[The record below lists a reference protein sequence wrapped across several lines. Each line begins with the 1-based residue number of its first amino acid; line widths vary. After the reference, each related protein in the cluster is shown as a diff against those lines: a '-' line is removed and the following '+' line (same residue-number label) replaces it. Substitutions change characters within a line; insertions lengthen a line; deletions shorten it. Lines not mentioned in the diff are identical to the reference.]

1 VAVHSS
7 AEIVENG
14 IESLNNSNFC
24 KNKKFKAK
32 LSGIVGNSFLYK
44 FCYFHKIISIGCG
57 DIAFLLVG
65 HFLLSHPVCA
75 L

>member
-32 LSGIVGNSFLYK
+32 LSGIV
-44 FCYFHKIISIGCG
+44 
-57 DIAFLLVG
+57 
-65 HFLLSHPVCA
+65 
-75 L
+75 